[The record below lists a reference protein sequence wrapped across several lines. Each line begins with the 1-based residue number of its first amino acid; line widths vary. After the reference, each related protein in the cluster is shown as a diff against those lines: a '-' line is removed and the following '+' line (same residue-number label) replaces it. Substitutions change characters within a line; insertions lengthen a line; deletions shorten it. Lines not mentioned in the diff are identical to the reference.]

1 MMLFLAICKNTIDP
15 EALTSEKEMRY
26 DNNITAP
33 FIPQEVSFAGEM
45 LPMNCYWVKEG
56 LDRELIIHYYQHAR
70 TLQIF
75 KRSGRFFPIIEK
87 ILKEEGVPEDIKY
100 LCVAESSL
108 ENVISPAKAT
118 GYWQFMDATARAYGL
133 EINENVDERYHLEK
147 STVAACKYLK
157 KLKQQFGSWSLAAAA
172 YNMGE
177 GGLSKAIEAQQCDN
191 YWDLFLNSETS
202 RYVYRIVAYKLL
214 FENQQTYGINLS
226 SEDYYYPIPYKELKI
241 TSSISDL
248 PAFAKSHGVIYR
260 ELKELNPWLRSN
272 KLNVGSKEYIIKIP
286 EKLGKN

>member
-1 MMLFLAICKNTIDP
+1 MILIFTICQNAPDSIK
-15 EALTSEKEMRY
+15 LSSENDVHY
-26 DNNITAP
+26 TNSIAAP
-33 FIPQEVSFAGEM
+33 FIPMETNFAGEM

-56 LDRELIIHYYQHAR
+56 LDRELIIHCYQHSR

-75 KRSGRFFPIIEK
+75 KRSGRFFPVIEK
-87 ILKEEGVPEDIKY
+87 ILKEEGVPDDMKY
-100 LCVAESSL
+100 LCIAESSL

-133 EINENVDERYHLEK
+133 EINEYVDERYHLEK

-157 KLKQQFGSWSLAAAA
+157 KLKQQFGSWALAAAA

-177 GGLSKAIEAQQCDN
+177 GGLSKQIEAQQCSS
-191 YWDLFLNSETS
+191 YWELYLNAETS

-214 FENQQTYGINLS
+214 FENQQVYGINLS
-226 SEDYYYPIPYKELKI
+226 SDDYYYPIPCKELKI
-241 TSSISDL
+241 KSSINNL
-248 PAFAKSHGVIYR
+248 PAFAKTHNITYR

-272 KLNVGSKEYIIKIP
+272 KLHVGSKEYTFKIP
-286 EKLGKN
+286 EKSWKD